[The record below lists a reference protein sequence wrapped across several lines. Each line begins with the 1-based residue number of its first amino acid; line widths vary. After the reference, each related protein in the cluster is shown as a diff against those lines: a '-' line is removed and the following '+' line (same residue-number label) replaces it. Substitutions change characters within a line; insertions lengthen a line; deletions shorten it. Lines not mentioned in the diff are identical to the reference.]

1 MTIQGAK
8 SEQEEATERACRS
21 PTLLN
26 EVNASKR
33 ATLRVIIFS
42 DTELNGHKGSNGA
55 SSSAPRTIQRCQE
68 GICGQQPSGTA
79 KEPIYQ
85 GVPPNRSSIQR
96 FMAGGNS
103 GHKDLQSSRGQLKST
118 FGGTPALY
126 RPGSQLGSSGIAHTT
141 TQRVAISRHMIL

>member
-8 SEQEEATERACRS
+8 SKQEEATERACRS

-68 GICGQQPSGTA
+68 GICGQQIGLSHLAPQKNRYTKGCLPTEAPSKGSWLVEIVDT
-79 KEPIYQ
+79 K
-85 GVPPNRSSIQR
+85 
-96 FMAGGNS
+96 
-103 GHKDLQSSRGQLKST
+103 T
-118 FGGTPALY
+118 F
-126 RPGSQLGSSGIAHTT
+126 
-141 TQRVAISRHMIL
+141 RVAGAS